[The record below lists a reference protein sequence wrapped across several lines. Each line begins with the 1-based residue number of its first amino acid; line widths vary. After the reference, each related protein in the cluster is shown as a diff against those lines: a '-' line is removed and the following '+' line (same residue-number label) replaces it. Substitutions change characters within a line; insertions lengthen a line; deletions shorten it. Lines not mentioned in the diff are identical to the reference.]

1 MLNDV
6 CTLISETSLISGEG
20 YGTAAQ
26 MRHRDVFCETAKP
39 GRAEFYQ
46 ALTAGVAADLVI
58 TVNADDYDGETL
70 VEWSGTLYRV
80 IRFYRR
86 AVENVIDMTCKQEAD
101 LLNGT
106 V

>member
-6 CTLISETSLISGEG
+6 CTLISETSLVSDEG

-26 MRHRDVFCETAKP
+26 MRHRDVFCDVSKP

-46 ALTAGVAADLVI
+46 AFSAGLAADLII

-70 VEWSGTLYRV
+70 VEWSGVLYRV
-80 IRFYRR
+80 IRYYKT
-86 AVENVIDMTCKQEAD
+86 AGLLVELTVKQEGAFLDGD
-101 LLNGT
+101 L
-106 V
+106 